1 MSHLSPSVDAVPS
14 TQNAL
19 PAGLCSLKLL
29 LQDLAGAQGPTS
41 LVQTLALTLKGEGKV
56 LALSVPPSSSVEQ
69 DSSCL
74 ERQRR

>member
-19 PAGLCSLKLL
+19 PAGLCSLKPL
-29 LQDLAGAQGPTS
+29 LQDPPGAQGPTS
-41 LVQTLALTLKGEGKV
+41 LVQTLALTLKGEGEV
-56 LALSVPPSSSVEQ
+56 SVPPSSSVEQ

-74 ERQRR
+74 ERQR